1 MINSIIQ
8 TVIENK
14 EFLEKSLEKSI
25 KNNEISMFSR
35 DLRKVFD
42 EAGRKT
48 IVGILETVDKIIF
61 ENQKRKLE
69 YETKDFRKRTIITE
83 YGNIEYT
90 RRYYRNKQT
99 KEYVYLADEKLGIE
113 KNERITKD
121 VESKIIEFAHDMS
134 YSKAGKKVVNEEIIS
149 PTTVMKKVRKE
160 ELKVE
165 LKDEEKRNVKRLYI
179 EADEDHVSERGNK
192 IGMPKLIYVHE
203 GNYVKGNRHNLKN
216 VHYIG
221 CLGKNSEDLW
231 LEVAEYIDKR
241 YDVNEIERVY
251 IGGDG
256 ASWIKEG
263 LNWIEKSKFVLDK
276 FHLLKYVNQ
285 ATVDFPQYRSKIW
298 YNINMYDPVSL
309 ENIFKEIIRNT
320 KDEKRKEKVEESLK
334 YIRNQ
339 WEGIEI
345 YETEGKYLK
354 GCSAEG
360 HISHIYADRMSSR
373 PRTWCDDGIDKM
385 SKLRVFVSNGGK
397 IYEELIKRKKIN
409 TKLKKYDKVIARNI
423 KIGVEETKTCTFEIE
438 KTGMHSNI
446 RKILSKIMYG

>member
-8 TVIENK
+8 SIIENK
-14 EFLEKSLEKSI
+14 DFLEKSI

-42 EAGRKT
+42 EAGRKN
-48 IVGILETVDKIIF
+48 IVGILETVDKILF
-61 ENQKRKLE
+61 ENQRRKLE
-69 YETKDFRKRTIITE
+69 YETKDLRKRTIITE

-149 PTTVMKKVRKE
+149 PTTVMKKLRKE

-165 LKDEEKRNVKRLYI
+165 VSEEKKQIKRLYI

-192 IGMPKLIYVHE
+192 IGMPKLVYIHE
-203 GNYVKGNRHNLKN
+203 GNQRIGKRNILKN
-216 VHYIG
+216 IHYIG
-221 CLGKNSEDLW
+221 CLGKRSEELW
-231 LEVAEYIDKR
+231 IEVAEYIDKK
-241 YDVNEIERVY
+241 YDVDKIERVY

-256 ASWIKEG
+256 AKWIKEG
-263 LNWIEKSKFVLDK
+263 LNWIKNSKFVLDR

-285 ATVDFPQYRSKIW
+285 ATVEYPEYRSKIW
-298 YNINMYDPVSL
+298 YNLNIYDPVSI
-309 ENIFKEIIRNT
+309 ENIFKEILEKTI
-320 KDEKRKEKVEESLK
+320 DEKRREKVYISYK
-334 YIRNQ
+334 YIMNQ

-345 YETEGKYLK
+345 YETEGENLK

-360 HISHIYADRMSSR
+360 HISHVYADRMSSR
-373 PRTWCDDGIDKM
+373 PRTWSDDGIDKM
-385 SKLRVFVSNGGK
+385 SRLRTFKSNGGN
-397 IYEELIKRKKIN
+397 IYKELLKRKKEN
-409 TKLKKYDKVIARNI
+409 TKLKKYDKIIERNI
-423 KIGVEETKTCTFEIE
+423 KKGICI
-438 KTGMHSNI
+438 KTGI
-446 RKILSKIMYG
+446 KIPLIESGINSRTRDILKDILYA

>member
-1 MINSIIQ
+1 MINIIIQ
-8 TVIENK
+8 TIIENK
-14 EFLEKSLEKSI
+14 EILEKSLEESV

-48 IVGILETVDKIIF
+48 LVGIFESIDTVLF
-61 ENQKRKLE
+61 ESPRRKME
-69 YETKDFRKRTIITE
+69 YETKDLRKRNLITE

-90 RRYYRNKQT
+90 RRYYRNKRT
-99 KEYVYLADEKLGIE
+99 KEYIYLADEKMGIE

-121 VESKIIEFAHDMS
+121 VESKIIELAHDIS
-134 YSKAGKKVVNEEIIS
+134 YMKTGKKVVGNEIIS

-160 ELKVE
+160 ELKIEVE
-165 LKDEEKRNVKRLYI
+165 AEKKKIKRLYI

-192 IGMPKLIYVHE
+192 IGMPKLVYVHE
-203 GNYVKGNRHNLKN
+203 GNHRKGKRNILKN

-221 CLGKNSEDLW
+221 CLGKKSEDLW
-231 LEVAEYIDKR
+231 LEVAEYIDNK
-241 YDVNEIERVY
+241 YDVKEIEKVY

-263 LNWIEKSKFVLDK
+263 LNWIEKSEFVLDR

-285 ATVDFPQYRSKIW
+285 ATVDFPQYRNKIW
-298 YNINMYDPVSL
+298 YNINIYDPISV
-309 ENIFKEIIRNT
+309 ENIFKEIIEKT
-320 KDEKRKEKVEESLK
+320 EDEKRKEKVQDSYR
-334 YIRNQ
+334 YIMKQ
-339 WEGIEI
+339 WKGIEI
-345 YETEGKYLK
+345 YETDGKYLK

-360 HISHIYADRMSSR
+360 HISHVYADRMSSR

-385 SKLRVFVSNGGK
+385 SRLRVFVSNGGK

-409 TKLKKYDKVIARNI
+409 TKLKRYDKIIERHI
-423 KIGVEETKTCTFEIE
+423 KKGVVEEKHYAFSVVN
-438 KTGMHSNI
+438 TGMHSNI
-446 RKILSKIMYG
+446 NKIFKKIMYG